1 MMFMNE
7 HEIADAA
14 ERYRDHP
21 ILGPATRTLRNLAE
35 WTNENS
41 DGWPY
46 WSKPIRAAA
55 RLQEMITRD
64 GTHRYRFD
72 EERGIRESVAT
83 DQVIP
88 HAPRCELRNRDDMI
102 RKILFGLAVW
112 IVLLG
117 VSFLVGLALAVLGV
131 PPLLCVA
138 AFVATFAGLV
148 WLLKESATIDRWFN
162 EIG

>member
-72 EERGIRESVAT
+72 EEREDVTAAEYAKALQPI
-83 DQVIP
+83 
-88 HAPRCELRNRDDMI
+88 
-102 RKILFGLAVW
+102 K
-112 IVLLG
+112 
-117 VSFLVGLALAVLGV
+117 SFRTRHGAS
-131 PPLLCVA
+131 
-138 AFVATFAGLV
+138 F
-148 WLLKESATIDRWFN
+148 
-162 EIG
+162 EIETT